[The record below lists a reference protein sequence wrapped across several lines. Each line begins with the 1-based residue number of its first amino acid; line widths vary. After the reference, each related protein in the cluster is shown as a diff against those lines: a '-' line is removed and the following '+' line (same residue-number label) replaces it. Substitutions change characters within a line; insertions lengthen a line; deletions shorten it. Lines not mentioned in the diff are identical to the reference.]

1 MFRYLL
7 YVCGVEQTKR
17 TNMKIKTG
25 DTVRCVAETAH
36 FTVGKEYKV
45 LNVDRSDVMVIDD
58 TGAINWFRP
67 TFLPFELM

>member
-1 MFRYLL
+1 
-7 YVCGVEQTKR
+7 
-17 TNMKIKTG
+17 MKIKTG